1 MAGERHTI
9 PGDANLCD
17 SQDKQA
23 GIRWPIA
30 LDQRLDDLVARA
42 RSAGDRTNRK
52 ELLAA
57 LLLDSDP
64 TGDDLREILRRY
76 RVAAVRDAP
85 LALPNS
91 SDNVLEFR
99 HHRPGPRVSGEGQA

>member
-9 PGDANLCD
+9 PGDASLCD
-17 SQDKQA
+17 SRDKQA

-30 LDQRLDDLVARA
+30 LDQRLDDLVALA

-57 LLLDSDP
+57 LLLNAHP
-64 TGDDLREILRRY
+64 TGEELREILRRY
-76 RVAAVRDAP
+76 RTASVREAP
-85 LALPNS
+85 LALPEGS
-91 SDNVLEFR
+91 GNVLEFR
-99 HHRPGPRVSGEGQA
+99 NHRPGPRVSGDRAT